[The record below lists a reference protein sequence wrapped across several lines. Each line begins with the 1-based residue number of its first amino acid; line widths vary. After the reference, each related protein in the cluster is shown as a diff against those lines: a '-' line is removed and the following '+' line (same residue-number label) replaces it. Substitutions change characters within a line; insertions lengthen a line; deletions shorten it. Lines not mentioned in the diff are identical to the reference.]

1 MKSLVFVLFLA
12 LITSCSSTNQIAG
25 IDPMGT
31 QVTVYRRDGKM
42 VKQVRETVDQRI
54 VIVYKD

>member
-1 MKSLVFVLFLA
+1 MKSLVFVLLLA
-12 LITSCSSTNQIAG
+12 LITSCSATNQIAG

>member
-12 LITSCSSTNQIAG
+12 LITSCSSTNQIFG